1 MAKPAHKGQSGWQH
15 GAFVKK
21 REWWGWEEGVGKGRS
36 GMVEEQEREREREES
51 ERVKER
57 KSEHGS
63 RRA

>member
-36 GMVEEQEREREREES
+36 GMVEEQERERERERGE
-51 ERVKER
+51 
-57 KSEHGS
+57 
-63 RRA
+63 